1 MAQAASTRHQ
11 PSPFS
16 PYPNRGRKCAPH
28 ALHTPSSIYPS
39 PISSPAST
47 MPYFSDPNIEHA
59 MPQTWPLSPATAMAP
74 ETQPI
79 DPDILQMVNELNDD
93 PTASQLHE
101 LGSPPQDPGVIN
113 GPVRFHSIMTPSTF
127 EDQLQNDQL
136 QSSLSPGSSK
146 SQPSTWPS
154 SANDSWSSASPED
167 DCGET
172 QPYAGPVGP
181 CPSLKELY
189 PDGFIFWDP
198 ADPAKSD
205 KIHEKIPL
213 TQAEVQR
220 QREDTAALKR
230 AGGSCMVCYRAKK
243 KCGTTTPCPPCSSKG
258 NRICFRSWGD
268 LCLIGPPTGNSLTI
282 LSFPSQEAKDN
293 LQRMSEEV
301 FNRMNAF
308 KAVVNIRETYG
319 GNCTAWNW
327 TVTGSS
333 ITLSSKAECPVDDFL
348 TGVSSALPL
357 VDLVKFGDL
366 YKHNELVWTALGM
379 AKLFV
384 AIQGLA
390 EARIRT
396 SWFETTTGRLV
407 LFYILILSF
416 RKLAQT
422 SQDFC
427 PGLYISL
434 CGKAKQNNNKNRPG
448 KENEIDPAWIAAAL
462 YYRVVCGLQDLQ
474 KNAAVA
480 RILGAFSCYLTG
492 VREKLEDILR
502 NVSPKHGATGKS
514 LCRAILEDVV
524 PKLPSSPDVDMAFWL
539 ADSEEM
545 SSSVFHRPVSPFSPP
560 ACQMQAF
567 LADHYPRPGHM
578 VNHVEPHDEVLQSSA
593 TSHNTMISHE
603 HDPFAD
609 MPLTDQIEP
618 FDSNGLL
625 ILSNDYDNPFDPMF
639 VDTMPLDT
647 TMPLYGNFRQSLYNC

>member
-1 MAQAASTRHQ
+1 
-11 PSPFS
+11 
-16 PYPNRGRKCAPH
+16 
-28 ALHTPSSIYPS
+28 
-39 PISSPAST
+39 

-59 MPQTWPLSPATAMAP
+59 MPQRWQSLSTTAIAH
-74 ETQPI
+74 EAQPI
-79 DPDILQMVNELNDD
+79 DPDILQMVNELNND
-93 PTASQLHE
+93 PIGSQLQQLGSLPQE
-101 LGSPPQDPGVIN
+101 LGVIS

-136 QSSLSPGSSK
+136 QMSLSPRSLK

-154 SANDSWSSASPED
+154 STNDSWSSVSPED
-167 DCGET
+167 DRGET
-172 QPYAGPVGP
+172 QLYAGPVH
-181 CPSLKELY
+181 PSPYLKELY

-205 KIHEKIPL
+205 KIHEKILL
-213 TQAEVQR
+213 TQAELEQ

-243 KCGTTTPCPPCSSKG
+243 KCGITTPCPPCSSKG

-319 GNCTAWNW
+319 GNCTAWHW

-348 TGVSSALPL
+348 TGVTSALPL

-366 YKHNELVWTALGM
+366 YKHSELVWTALGM
-379 AKLFV
+379 AKLFM

-390 EARIRT
+390 DARIRT
-396 SWFETTTGRLV
+396 SWFETTPGRLV

-416 RKLAQT
+416 RKLAQM

-427 PGLYISL
+427 PGLYIAL
-434 CGKAKQNNNKNRPG
+434 CGKAKQNNKNRSR
-448 KENEIDPAWIAAAL
+448 KENEVDPAWIAAAL

-480 RILGAFSCYLTG
+480 RIFGPFICYLTG

-502 NVSPKHGATGKS
+502 HVSPKHGATGKS
-514 LCRAILEDVV
+514 SCRAILGDVV
-524 PKLPSSPDVDMAFWL
+524 PSFPSSPDVDMAFWL

-545 SSSVFHRPVSPFSPP
+545 SSSVFRRQDSPFSPP
-560 ACQMQAF
+560 ACKMHAF
-567 LADHYPRPGHM
+567 LADHFPRPGHM
-578 VNHVEPHDEVLQSSA
+578 VNHVEPHDGVLQSSA
-593 TSHNTMISHE
+593 TSHNTMITEE
-603 HDPFAD
+603 HNPVDDLPFI
-609 MPLTDQIEP
+609 DQIEP

-625 ILSNDYDNPFDPMF
+625 MFSNEYDNPFDPMAATL

-647 TMPLYGNFRQSLYNC
+647 PMPLYGNFRQSLYNC

>member
-1 MAQAASTRHQ
+1 MSHGSLILTIQ
-11 PSPFS
+11 SPM
-16 PYPNRGRKCAPH
+16 
-28 ALHTPSSIYPS
+28 
-39 PISSPAST
+39 SSPAST

-59 MPQTWPLSPATAMAP
+59 MPQTWQLSSTTAMSH

-79 DPDILQMVNELNDD
+79 DPDILQMVHELNDD
-93 PTASQLHE
+93 PTGSQPHE
-101 LGSPPQDPGVIN
+101 LGSPPQDLGVIG

-127 EDQLQNDQL
+127 EDQLQNAQI
-136 QSSLSPGSSK
+136 QSSLSPGSSNSK

-167 DCGET
+167 DCDET
-172 QPYAGPVGP
+172 QPYAGPVRP
-181 CPSLKELY
+181 SPSLKELY

-205 KIHEKIPL
+205 KIHEKIPP
-213 TQAEVQR
+213 TQAELQ
-220 QREDTAALKR
+220 QQKEDTAALKR

-308 KAVVNIRETYG
+308 NAVVNIRKTYG

-348 TGVSSALPL
+348 TGVTSALPL

-366 YKHNELVWTALGM
+366 YKDSELVWTALGM
-379 AKLFV
+379 AKLFM

-427 PGLYISL
+427 PGLYIAL
-434 CGKAKQNNNKNRPG
+434 CGKAKQSNRENRSR

-480 RILGAFSCYLTG
+480 RIFGSFSCYLTG

-502 NVSPKHGATGKS
+502 NVSPIHGATGKS
-514 LCRAILEDVV
+514 SCRAILEDVI
-524 PKLPSSPDVDMAFWL
+524 PNLPSSPDVDMAFWL

-545 SSSVFHRPVSPFSPP
+545 SSSIFCRQDSPFSPP

-567 LADHYPRPGHM
+567 LADHFPRPGHM
-578 VNHVEPHDEVLQSSA
+578 VNHVEPHDGVLQSSA
-593 TSHNTMISHE
+593 TSHSTMIIQE
-603 HDPFAD
+603 YDPFDD

-625 ILSNDYDNPFDPMF
+625 ILGNDYDNPLDPMAASF
-639 VDTMPLDT
+639 GDTMPLDPP
-647 TMPLYGNFRQSLYNC
+647 MPLYGNFRQSLSNC